1 MSEASDKAVEPEI
14 EKIVAKNI
22 TAEEG
27 VSTLPLT
34 KITVVKDVEEEKKV
48 AELKE
53 VVEVKTVSELEEVV
67 EVRKATELKE
77 VVEVKEVA
85 DIVESDTKKVTE
97 VTENVTEEPAASLTP
112 NAIDL
117 KELGLTASD
126 DNGLADVIDDFDNAL
141 SLKSN
146 EQNRTNS
153 MNELQQ
159 IQSVQSHL
167 SAG

>member
-1 MSEASDKAVEPEI
+1 MSETSDNAVEPEL
-14 EKIVAKNI
+14 EKIVAKNN

-34 KITVVKDVEEEKKV
+34 NITEVKDVEEEKKLPELKKV
-48 AELKE
+48 VEVEKVPELKE
-53 VVEVKTVSELEEVV
+53 VVEVK
-67 EVRKATELKE
+67 KAAELKE

-97 VTENVTEEPAASLTP
+97 VTENVTEEPAVSLTP
-112 NAIDL
+112 NPIDL
-117 KELGLTASD
+117 KQLGLTASD

-146 EQNRTNS
+146 EQNGTNS